1 MMVVYWE
8 VLNNERRFHS
18 GQPIPQALMKFT
30 GGVWLCLPLDL
41 CDNMQLCAYDCI
53 FCLVTG
59 TGIQVVDGKA
69 GSASHS
75 VCTRTVFYIHQ
86 YGWVTVVYVSGKVHL
101 SVQTVSV
108 QVVLS
113 VSLLVS
119 AEHNWSFPACVVFF
133 FFNSRLGW
141 TLRDYSFKLVHA
153 LYCSKVRYQKA

>member
-18 GQPIPQALMKFT
+18 GQTIPQALMKFT

-53 FCLVTG
+53 FCLVTR

-75 VCTRTVFYIHQ
+75 VCTLTVFYIHQ

-119 AEHNWSFPACVVFF
+119 AEHNWSFPACCFF
-133 FFNSRLGW
+133 FYSRLGW

-153 LYCSKVRYQKA
+153 LYCSKVRYKKA